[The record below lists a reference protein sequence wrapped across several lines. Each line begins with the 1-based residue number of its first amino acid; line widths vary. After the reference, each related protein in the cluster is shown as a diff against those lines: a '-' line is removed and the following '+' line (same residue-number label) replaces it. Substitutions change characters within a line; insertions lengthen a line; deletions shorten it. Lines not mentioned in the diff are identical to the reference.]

1 MRYRLIVLLLI
12 LPAVLSAQPLAV
24 RLEQASDNAE
34 QISNQLLS
42 QPPATL
48 SSEDWL
54 VLTEAQ
60 LRLSKKEAAMD
71 AVSHVLRQDEPP
83 YLQAYGYLLK
93 AQIYGILYRDTA
105 IAITQLEQ
113 AEQLLQHATDTDSLA
128 LYSDVLQNFA
138 QAYNQLGNIAK
149 AIPYA
154 ERSLALALRQQQSD
168 AELKARITLGRLT
181 LQNNAY
187 SQAFLHLNQALALA
201 GKLQDEDALASIHLR
216 LGMAYRK
223 IEYHT
228 KALQHLQQ
236 ARQRYQA
243 LQRQSSYI
251 YTLIYIGETYLEDS
265 NTAAQAASYLTEA
278 LTLARQLDDLPRV
291 GVATL
296 GLGRLAALQQQD
308 EQALVYFHQ
317 AQQLFRQQNVQTY
330 LQETNLELAEFLRQ
344 QAQYPQALQLLQEL
358 APQVAEGAAYLRYR
372 YYELAAK
379 LQAQQ
384 QDWAA
389 AYSSLQQANS
399 LRFDD
404 QKTQN
409 KLQLDLMESGLAQ
422 TAQMQQLQDTL
433 NQQQQQRLQQRNI
446 IISLSLLSVLLVL
459 TVLLLVRRLR
469 QRPAANNRT
478 AQPANTDWTQ
488 FCQRIQHA
496 GKEPVQLLAFSPSAP
511 AQLKQ
516 QYGEQRLDIVLQELL
531 LQLPNTNMIAHCRYD
546 DVLWL
551 ALAQSHDDIATLQD
565 AILAQLQ
572 QLLPERFANQPLYS
586 LHLPLAQLLCQPW
599 LSVELTA
606 LREAFWLSCALS
618 NTLQQLTPRRVMTL
632 RSQVQPACEWRSNMV
647 RQDLLNAIRLGSM
660 KLSVN
665 GDTLA
670 AHVADSLP

>member
-1 MRYRLIVLLLI
+1 MRDRLVALLLI
-12 LPAVLSAQPLAV
+12 FPAILSAQPLSV
-24 RLEQASDNAE
+24 RLEQASIQAE
-34 QISNQLLS
+34 HISNQLLS

-71 AVSHVLRQDEPP
+71 AVSHVLRQDEQP

-113 AEQLLQHATDTDSLA
+113 AEQLLQGATDTDSLA

-223 IEYHT
+223 IEYHA

-296 GLGRLAALQQQD
+296 GLGRLAVLQQQN

-344 QAQYPQALQLLQEL
+344 QAQYPQALHLLQEL

-384 QDWAA
+384 QDWPT
-389 AYSSLQQANS
+389 AYSSLQLANS
-399 LRFDD
+399 LRFDHH
-404 QKTQN
+404 KTQN
-409 KLQLDLMESGLAQ
+409 TLQLDLMESGLTQ

-433 NQQQQQRLQQRNI
+433 NLQQQQRLQQRSI

-459 TVLLLVRRLR
+459 TVLLLVRRLC
-469 QRPAANNRT
+469 QPPAANKCT
-478 AQPANTDWTQ
+478 AEPANTDWTQ
-488 FCQRIQHA
+488 FCQRIQQA

-516 QYGEQRLDIVLQELL
+516 YYGEQRLDIVLQEL

-551 ALAQSHDDIATLQD
+551 ALAQPQDSIATLQD
-565 AILAQLQ
+565 DILAQLQ
-572 QLLPERFANQPLYS
+572 QLLPDRFANQPLYS

-665 GDTLA
+665 GNTLA